1 MGITNEE
8 IIEKYELEGDGDLG
22 IDVDQALDEARADAE
37 RKQLDKI
44 LHILEDTEKRVNSAN
59 KNYKR
64 GFFDGIHNAK
74 AKIKELIE

>member
-1 MGITNEE
+1 M
-8 IIEKYELEGDGDLG
+8 KKELEENNCVLCGKKADILSEEDDLYYC
-22 IDVDQALDEARADAE
+22 I
-37 RKQLDKI
+37 
-44 LHILEDTEKRVNSAN
+44 DTEKRVNSAN